1 MSKEG
6 YRQNKKIWTDEEK
19 NRFKELWCAGGKMTE
34 ICPKFG
40 MNVHTMYAYV
50 KKWQDEGFLPQGL
63 RKNRDLQFVGNR
75 TNHPKKAKPKAE
87 KAKVEKPKPFK
98 PHKYKG
104 EVVEEKFIKDKTPI
118 PTNDEPI
125 KCTKAVGQT
134 CAFGNGGCVNY
145 NCDFLTITGKRRG
158 CSANACVHYLP
169 VSETQPK
176 YVSDFAMR
184 GNQSDLFVRKEN
196 EDDI

>member
-1 MSKEG
+1 MSREKG
-6 YRQNKKIWTDEEK
+6 RYTKRWTDEEK
-19 NRFKELWCAGGKMTE
+19 NLFKELWMSGRKMTE
-34 ICPKFG
+34 ICATLG
-40 MNVHTMYAYV
+40 VNCSTMYGQVAR
-50 KKWQDEGFLPQGL
+50 WQEDGFIPKGL
-63 RKNRDLQFVGNR
+63 RKNRDLNFVGNR
-75 TNHPKKAKPKAE
+75 TNHPKKAKPKE
-87 KAKVEKPKPFK
+87 EKPKNEKPKTFK
-98 PHKYKG
+98 PRKYKG

-134 CAFGNGGCVNY
+134 CAFGNGECVNY

-176 YVSDFAMR
+176 YVLDFAMR

-196 EDDI
+196 NE